1 MVKLKKG
8 EREAG
13 GECLIGADTQNI
25 AYLSIVVT
33 QHKTKQKRVGRL
45 LIRVKVQRHAD
56 AY

>member
-25 AYLSIVVT
+25 DYLSIVVT
-33 QHKTKQKRVGRL
+33 QHKARRPP
-45 LIRVKVQRHAD
+45 ID
-56 AY
+56 